1 VAHFA
6 HISGNPKFSESE
18 IRLLKELKG
27 AGERGRLISGS
38 APRAGLMRL
47 VKASYVVERAVS
59 LDAVMYT
66 ITAMGLHALNHV
78 LIEGG

>member
-1 VAHFA
+1 
-6 HISGNPKFSESE
+6 
-18 IRLLKELKG
+18 
-27 AGERGRLISGS
+27 
-38 APRAGLMRL
+38 
-47 VKASYVVERAVS
+47 